1 MHPLKLLKVILIAGT
16 VALSSVALSAT
27 GVLAYGQADQPLAQ
41 IELSANCNNPDF
53 GLCQEVGLGGIW
65 FWIEIDADGTGDIA
79 GAGCAHTIGGPRGGA
94 FPIRGEVTWE
104 SFSGS
109 PADLQ
114 AAGFFA
120 FGVDPGGNYY
130 TVTLFPG
137 EGFAFPKTV
146 GHYSF
151 KPVAGVTIQLQVAP

>member
-1 MHPLKLLKVILIAGT
+1 MGMFKFLRVILIAGT
-16 VALSSVALSAT
+16 LAASSAAITAT

-41 IELSANCNNPDF
+41 IELSANCNDPTF
-53 GLCQEVGLGGIW
+53 GLCQQVGLGGIW
-65 FWIEIDADGTGDIA
+65 LWIEIDANSTGDIA
-79 GAGCAHTIGGPRGGA
+79 GSGCGHVRGGPRGGA
-94 FPIRGEVTWE
+94 FSIRGEISWE
-104 SFSGS
+104 SLSGS

-130 TVTLFPG
+130 GITLGPG

-151 KPVAGVTIQLQVAP
+151 HPVPAVTIQLQVAP